1 MKIDPPAIG
10 ASGLV
15 FKYRT
20 ESVETT
26 AVDDVTFEIGQGE
39 YATIQGASGSGKSSL
54 LALLA
59 LAERPT
65 RGRLEVLGT
74 DVGAASEAERAR
86 IRARDIGMV
95 FQAFHLVPDLSL
107 VDNLMLKLKYSDGAT
122 KREHRDRARGML
134 ARLGLESRMAHFPD
148 QLSGGQQQRA
158 AIARAL
164 VSGPRLI
171 LADEPTGN
179 LDTANSDAVMDLFDM
194 IHGEGVAIAMV
205 THDGRYARRGTA
217 RFSMKDGKL
226 LKEGD
231 SEGSGTS

>member
-1 MKIDPPAIG
+1 MKIDAPAIR

-20 ESVETT
+20 ETVETT
-26 AVDDVTFEIGQGE
+26 AVDEVSFEIGQGE

-59 LAERPT
+59 LAERPMQ
-65 RGRLEVLGT
+65 GRLEVLGT
-74 DVGAASEAERAR
+74 DVGEASEAERAR
-86 IRARDIGMV
+86 MRARDIGMV

-107 VDNLMLKLKYSDGAT
+107 VDNLMLKLKYSDGGA
-122 KREHRDRARGML
+122 KREHNDRACRML
-134 ARLGLESRMAHFPD
+134 ARLGLESRKTHFPD

-205 THDGRYARRGTA
+205 THDSRYASRGTA

-226 LKEGD
+226 LKEG
-231 SEGSGTS
+231 SNEGSGAS